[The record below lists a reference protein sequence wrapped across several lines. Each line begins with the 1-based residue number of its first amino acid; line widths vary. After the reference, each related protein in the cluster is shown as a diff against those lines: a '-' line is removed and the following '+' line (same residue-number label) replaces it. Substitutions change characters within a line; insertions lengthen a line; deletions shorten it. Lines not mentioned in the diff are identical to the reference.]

1 MKKSL
6 LRLGA
11 ALAICA
17 TYAACVGAPSSA
29 PVTKSTLM
37 QQLQAEIGDAACDS
51 ADQCKTVAV
60 GHKACGGPERY
71 LAWSTKRSDGAKIGQ
86 LATALAAERRGQNL
100 RDGII
105 STCSMVI
112 DPGATCSAGHC
123 VTSAPGPGG
132 AVAR

>member
-1 MKKSL
+1 MKKSR

-11 ALAICA
+11 ALAICV
-17 TYAACVGAPSSA
+17 TCVACVGAPSSA

-37 QQLQAEIGDAACDS
+37 QQLQGEIGDAACDS

-71 LAWSTKRSDGAKIGQ
+71 LAWSTKRSDGARIGQ
-86 LATALAAERRGQNL
+86 LAAALEAERRGQNL
-100 RDGII
+100 RGGII

-112 DPGATCSAGHC
+112 DPGAVCSAGHC
-123 VTSAPGPGG
+123 VSGQQGG
-132 AVAR
+132 AVAQ

>member
-17 TYAACVGAPSSA
+17 ACAACVGAPSSA
-29 PVTKSTLM
+29 PVTKSPLM
-37 QQLQAEIGDAACDS
+37 QQLQGEIGDAACDS

-71 LAWSTKRSDGAKIGQ
+71 LAWSTKRSDGARIGQ
-86 LATALAAERRGQNL
+86 LAAALEAERRGQNL
-100 RDGII
+100 RGGII

-112 DPGATCSAGHC
+112 DPGAVCSAGHC
-123 VTSAPGPGG
+123 VSGQQGG
-132 AVAR
+132 AVAQ